1 MLEFTG
7 ERVVP
12 GQVEPDLWNEH
23 LARYLFAA
31 RLAGRKR
38 VLDMG
43 CGTGYGAAELARPA
57 ASVAAFD
64 LSPQAIAEAH
74 SAYPLPNLHFLA
86 ASAAAIPFPDATF
99 QLITCF
105 EVIEHVADWQTL
117 LKEARRLLA
126 RGAQFIVSTPN
137 KLYYAESREQIGP
150 NPFHVHE
157 FEYEEFREALTAVFP
172 SVTLYLQNHVGGLSL
187 QPVAAGNAQSPDLHL
202 ESSPSDPRQ
211 AHFFVAVCAVA
222 RQTGAPAFLHVP
234 STSNVLREREGHVR
248 KLQDEIRL
256 KDTWL
261 KQHQEDHSKLLA
273 AHAAQGQELERSQS
287 WAQTEHEQFEAARS
301 ELLATVQAFEGRLA
315 ANERAANE
323 ILDGRTKELEGAQA
337 WALSMQREFES
348 LGTAYRAQTAEFQN
362 AQKWAQSEHKQ
373 FEAARSELLATV
385 QAYEERL
392 AANERTANQILEGR
406 TKELEG
412 AQAWA
417 LSMQREFEALGT
429 AYRSQTAEFLNA
441 QKWAQ
446 SEHEQF
452 EASRRELLATAQG
465 YEGRL
470 AANERTA
477 NEILE
482 GRTKELEG
490 AQAWALSM
498 QREFEALG
506 TAYRAQTA
514 EFLNAQKWAQSEH
527 EQFEASR
534 RELLATAQAYEERL
548 AANDRAA
555 NDLLNQRAK
564 ELEKAVKW
572 AQSEREQFEALSR
585 ELLATSE
592 RYEALIETN
601 ARQHQEDLS
610 ALNRRLDETEDQRQA
625 GLAEIGRLNTILGQI
640 ESDRQAARE
649 EINRLRTI
657 LSAVHQSRWIK
668 LGRSIKIGPD
678 LGSV

>member
-1 MLEFTG
+1 VLEFTG

-43 CGTGYGAAELARPA
+43 CGTGYGAAELARLA

-64 LSPQAIAEAH
+64 LFPQAVALAR

-86 ASAAAIPFPDATF
+86 ASAAAIPFPDASF

-105 EVIEHVADWQTL
+105 EVIEHIADWQTL
-117 LKEARRLLA
+117 LKEAQRLLA
-126 RGAQFIVSTPN
+126 RGGQFIVSTPN

-172 SVTLYLQNHVGGLSL
+172 SVTLYLQNHVGGLSF
-187 QPVAAGNAQSPDLHL
+187 QPVAAPTAQSPDLHL
-202 ESSPSDPRQ
+202 ESSQSDPRQ

-222 RQTGAPAFLHVP
+222 RQTGAPAFLHIP
-234 STSNVLREREGHVR
+234 STSNVLREREGHVH

-261 KQHQEDHSKLLA
+261 KQHQEDLSKLLA
-273 AHAAQGQELERSQS
+273 AHTAQGQELEQAQS
-287 WAQTEHEQFEAARS
+287 WAQTEHEQFEAARC
-301 ELLATVQAFEGRLA
+301 ELLATA
-315 ANERAANE
+315 A
-323 ILDGRTKELEGAQA
+323 
-337 WALSMQREFES
+337 
-348 LGTAYRAQTAEFQN
+348 
-362 AQKWAQSEHKQ
+362 
-373 FEAARSELLATV
+373 
-385 QAYEERL
+385 AYEERL
-392 AANERTANQILEGR
+392 AAAEMKAKALLDEQTAEFKKVQQW
-406 TKELEG
+406 
-412 AQAWA
+412 AQ
-417 LSMQREFEALGT
+417 SEHEQFEALGK
-429 AYRSQTAEFLNA
+429 AYRAQTGELRDA

-452 EASRRELLATAQG
+452 EAARRELLATGQA
-465 YEGRL
+465 YEERL
-470 AANERTA
+470 AANERAA
-477 NEILE
+477 NEIL
-482 GRTKELEG
+482 GRRTEELE
-490 AQAWALSM
+490 S
-498 QREFEALG
+498 
-506 TAYRAQTA
+506 AQT
-514 EFLNAQKWAQSEH
+514 WAQSEH

-534 RELLATAQAYEERL
+534 RELLATAQAYEDRL
-548 AANDRAA
+548 AANESAA
-555 NDLLNQRAK
+555 ADLLNQRAK

-572 AQSEREQFEALSR
+572 AQSEHEQFEALGR

-592 RYEALIETN
+592 RYEALLETET
-601 ARQHQEDLS
+601 RRHQEDLS
-610 ALNRRLDETEDQRQA
+610 ELNRRLDETKDRHQ
-625 GLAEIGRLNTILGQI
+625 AEIDRLNRILEQT

-657 LSAVHQSRWIK
+657 LSAVHQSRWVK

-678 LGSV
+678 LDSF

>member
-43 CGTGYGAAELARPA
+43 CGTGYGAAELARLA

-64 LSPQAIAEAH
+64 LFPQAVAVAR

-86 ASAAAIPFPDATF
+86 ASAAAIPFPDASF

-105 EVIEHVADWQTL
+105 EVIEHIADWQTL
-117 LKEARRLLA
+117 LKEAQRLLA
-126 RGAQFIVSTPN
+126 RGGQFIVSTPN

-172 SVTLYLQNHVGGLSL
+172 SVTLYLQNHVGGLSF
-187 QPVAAGNAQSPDLHL
+187 QPVAARNAQSPDLHL
-202 ESSPSDPRQ
+202 ESSQSDPRQ

-222 RQTGAPAFLHVP
+222 RQTGAPAFLHIP
-234 STSNVLREREGHVR
+234 STSNVLREREGHVH

-261 KQHQEDHSKLLA
+261 KQHQEDLSKLLA
-273 AHAAQGQELERSQS
+273 AHTAQGQELERAQS
-287 WAQTEHEQFEAARS
+287 WAHTEHEQFEA
-301 ELLATVQAFEGRLA
+301 
-315 ANERAANE
+315 
-323 ILDGRTKELEGAQA
+323 
-337 WALSMQREFES
+337 LSK
-348 LGTAYRAQTAEFQN
+348 AYRAQTAELQ
-362 AQKWAQSEHKQ
+362 
-373 FEAARSELLATV
+373 
-385 QAYEERL
+385 
-392 AANERTANQILEGR
+392 
-406 TKELEG
+406 
-412 AQAWA
+412 
-417 LSMQREFEALGT
+417 
-429 AYRSQTAEFLNA
+429 NA

-452 EASRRELLATAQG
+452 EAARRELLATGQA
-465 YEGRL
+465 YEERL
-470 AANERTA
+470 AANERAA
-477 NEILE
+477 NEILDR
-482 GRTKELEG
+482 RTEELES
-490 AQAWALSM
+490 AQAWA
-498 QREFEALG
+498 QA
-506 TAYRAQTA
+506 
-514 EFLNAQKWAQSEH
+514 EH

-534 RELLATAQAYEERL
+534 RELLATAQAYEDRL
-548 AANDRAA
+548 AANERAA
-555 NDLLNQRAK
+555 ADLLNQRGK

-572 AQSEREQFEALSR
+572 AQSEHEQFEALGR

-592 RYEALIETN
+592 RYEALLETN
-601 ARQHQEDLS
+601 ANRHKEELS
-610 ALNRRLDETEDQRQA
+610 ALIRRLDETKDQHQ
-625 GLAEIGRLNTILGQI
+625 AEIDRLNTILEQT

-657 LSAVHQSRWIK
+657 LSAVHQSRWVK

-678 LGSV
+678 LDSF

>member
-1 MLEFTG
+1 VLEFTG

-12 GQVEPDLWNEH
+12 GQVETDLWNEH

-64 LSPQAIAEAH
+64 LSPQAIAEAR

-172 SVTLYLQNHVGGLSL
+172 SVTLYLQNHVGGLSF
-187 QPVAAGNAQSPDLHL
+187 QPVAAGNPQSPDLHL

-261 KQHQEDHSKLLA
+261 KQHQDDLSQLLE
-273 AHAAQGQELERSQS
+273 AHTAQKQELERAQS
-287 WAQTEHEQFEAARS
+287 WAQTEHKQFEAARRELLATAQAYEERLAAAEKKARALLDEQTTELENAQKWAQS
-301 ELLATVQAFEGRLA
+301 EHAQFEAARTELLATVQAYEVRLA

-323 ILDGRTKELEGAQA
+323 ILEVRTKELEGAQA
-337 WALSMQREFES
+337 WALSTQREFES
-348 LGTAYRAQTAEFQN
+348 LGEAYRAQ
-362 AQKWAQSEHKQ
+362 SE
-373 FEAARSELLATV
+373 EL
-385 QAYEERL
+385 Q
-392 AANERTANQILEGR
+392 
-406 TKELEG
+406 
-412 AQAWA
+412 
-417 LSMQREFEALGT
+417 
-429 AYRSQTAEFLNA
+429 NA

-470 AANERTA
+470 AANERAA
-477 NEILE
+477 NEILD

-548 AANDRAA
+548 AANERAA

-572 AQSEREQFEALSR
+572 AQSEREQFGALSR

-592 RYEALIETN
+592 RYEALLETSE
-601 ARQHQEDLS
+601 RQHQEDLS

-625 GLAEIGRLNTILGQI
+625 ATAAIGRLNTILGQV

-649 EINRLRTI
+649 EIDRLRTI

>member
-12 GQVEPDLWNEH
+12 GQVETDLWNEH

-64 LSPQAIAEAH
+64 LSPQAIAEAR

-172 SVTLYLQNHVGGLSL
+172 SVTLYLQNHVGGLSF
-187 QPVAAGNAQSPDLHL
+187 QPVAAGNPQSPDLHL

-261 KQHQEDHSKLLA
+261 KQHQDDLSQLLE
-273 AHAAQGQELERSQS
+273 AHTAQKQELERAQS
-287 WAQTEHEQFEAARS
+287 WAQTEHKQFEAARRELLATAQAYEERLAAAEKKARALLDEQTTELENAQKWAQS
-301 ELLATVQAFEGRLA
+301 EHAQFEAARTELLATVQAYEVRLA

-323 ILDGRTKELEGAQA
+323 ILEVRTKELEGAQA
-337 WALSMQREFES
+337 WALSTQREFES
-348 LGTAYRAQTAEFQN
+348 LGEAYRAQ
-362 AQKWAQSEHKQ
+362 SE
-373 FEAARSELLATV
+373 EL
-385 QAYEERL
+385 Q
-392 AANERTANQILEGR
+392 
-406 TKELEG
+406 
-412 AQAWA
+412 
-417 LSMQREFEALGT
+417 
-429 AYRSQTAEFLNA
+429 
-441 QKWAQ
+441 
-446 SEHEQF
+446 
-452 EASRRELLATAQG
+452 
-465 YEGRL
+465 
-470 AANERTA
+470 
-477 NEILE
+477 
-482 GRTKELEG
+482 
-490 AQAWALSM
+490 
-498 QREFEALG
+498 
-506 TAYRAQTA
+506 
-514 EFLNAQKWAQSEH
+514 NAQKWAQSEH

-548 AANDRAA
+548 AANERAA

-572 AQSEREQFEALSR
+572 AQSEREQFGALSR

-592 RYEALIETN
+592 RYEALLETSE
-601 ARQHQEDLS
+601 RQHQEDLS

-625 GLAEIGRLNTILGQI
+625 ATAAIGRLNTILGQV

-649 EINRLRTI
+649 EIDRLRTI

>member
-38 VLDMG
+38 VLDTG
-43 CGTGYGAAELARPA
+43 CGTGYGAAELARLA
-57 ASVAAFD
+57 ASVTAFD
-64 LSPQAIAEAH
+64 VSPQAIALART
-74 SAYPLPNLHFLA
+74 AYPLPNLHFLA
-86 ASAAAIPFPDATF
+86 ASATAIPFLDASF

-105 EVIEHVADWQTL
+105 EVIEHVADWQSL
-117 LKEARRLLA
+117 LKEAQRLLA
-126 RGAQFIVSTPN
+126 RGGQFIVSTPN

-172 SVTLYLQNHVGGLSL
+172 SVTLYLQNHVGGLSF
-187 QPVAAGNAQSPDLHL
+187 QPVAAPHAQSPDLHIEL
-202 ESSPSDPRQ
+202 SQTDPSQ

-222 RQTGAPAFLHVP
+222 RQTGAPAFLHIP
-234 STSNVLREREGHVR
+234 STSNVLRERESHVH

-261 KQHQEDHSKLLA
+261 KQHQDELSTLLE
-273 AHAAQGQELERSQS
+273 AHAAQKLELERAQS
-287 WAQTEHEQFEAARS
+287 WAQTEHEQFEAARR
-301 ELLATVQAFEGRLA
+301 ELLVTVQVCDERLA
-315 ANERAANE
+315 ASERAAND
-323 ILDGRTKELEGAQA
+323 ILNRRNKELEA
-337 WALSMQREFES
+337 
-348 LGTAYRAQTAEFQN
+348 
-362 AQKWAQSEHKQ
+362 
-373 FEAARSELLATV
+373 
-385 QAYEERL
+385 
-392 AANERTANQILEGR
+392 
-406 TKELEG
+406 
-412 AQAWA
+412 
-417 LSMQREFEALGT
+417 
-429 AYRSQTAEFLNA
+429 A

-452 EASRRELLATAQG
+452 EASRRELLATGQS
-465 YEGRL
+465 YEERL
-470 AANERTA
+470 ASNERA
-477 NEILE
+477 SNEILDR
-482 GRTKELEG
+482 RTEELER
-490 AQAWALSM
+490 AQA
-498 QREFEALG
+498 
-506 TAYRAQTA
+506 
-514 EFLNAQKWAQSEH
+514 WAQSEH

-534 RELLATAQAYEERL
+534 RELLATAQAYEDRL
-548 AANDRAA
+548 AANERAA
-555 NDLLNQRAK
+555 NELLNQRAK

-572 AQSEREQFEALSR
+572 AQSEHEQFEALGR

-592 RYEALIETN
+592 RYEALLEAN

-610 ALNRRLDETEDQRQA
+610 ALSRRLDETEDQRQA
-625 GLAEIGRLNTILGQI
+625 GIGRLNAFLEQT
-640 ESDRQAARE
+640 ESDRRAARE

-657 LSAVHQSRWIK
+657 LSAVHQSRWVK

>member
-1 MLEFTG
+1 VLEFTG

-43 CGTGYGAAELARPA
+43 CGTGYGAAELARLA

-64 LSPQAIAEAH
+64 LFPQAVALAR
-74 SAYPLPNLHFLA
+74 SAYPLPNLYFLA
-86 ASAAAIPFPDATF
+86 ASAAAIPFPDASF

-117 LKEARRLLA
+117 LTEAQRLLA
-126 RGAQFIVSTPN
+126 RGGQFIISTPN

-172 SVTLYLQNHVGGLSL
+172 SVTLYLQNHVGGLSF
-187 QPVAAGNAQSPDLHL
+187 QPVAAPNAQSPDLHL
-202 ESSPSDPRQ
+202 ESSQSDPPQ

-222 RQTGAPAFLHVP
+222 RQTGAPAFLHIP
-234 STSNVLREREGHVR
+234 STSNVLREREGHVH

-261 KQHQEDHSKLLA
+261 KQHQEDLSKLLA
-273 AHAAQGQELERSQS
+273 AHTAQEQELERAQS
-287 WAQTEHEQFEAARS
+287 WAQAEHEQFEAARC
-301 ELLATVQAFEGRLA
+301 ELLATAAAYEERLA
-315 ANERAANE
+315 AAEKKAKAL
-323 ILDGRTKELEGAQA
+323 LDAQIAELEKVQKWAQSEHEQFE
-337 WALSMQREFES
+337 ALSK
-348 LGTAYRAQTAEFQN
+348 AYRAQTEELRN
-362 AQKWAQSEHKQ
+362 AQKWAQSEHEQ
-373 FEAARSELLATV
+373 FEASRRKLLATA

-392 AANERTANQILEGR
+392 AANERTANEILEGR

-417 LSMQREFEALGT
+417 LSVQREFEALGT
-429 AYRSQTAEFLNA
+429 AYRAQTAEFQNA

-452 EASRRELLATAQG
+452 EASRRELLATAQAC
-465 YEGRL
+465 EERL

-506 TAYRAQTA
+506 TAYRAQT
-514 EFLNAQKWAQSEH
+514 EELQNAQKWAQSEH

-534 RELLATAQAYEERL
+534 RELLATAQAYEDRL
-548 AANDRAA
+548 AANESAA
-555 NDLLNQRAK
+555 ADLLNRRAK

-572 AQSEREQFEALSR
+572 AQSEHEQFEALGR

-592 RYEALIETN
+592 RYEALLETN
-601 ARQHQEDLS
+601 AHRHQEDLS
-610 ALNRRLDETEDQRQA
+610 ELNRRLDETKDQHQA
-625 GLAEIGRLNTILGQI
+625 GIGRLNAILEQT
-640 ESDRQAARE
+640 ESERQAARE

-657 LSAVHQSRWIK
+657 LSAVHQSRWVK

-678 LGSV
+678 LDSF